1 MIKIAKYEKNVNTR
15 IFNEFIYQNV
25 SLLVK
30 DLYNANK
37 IIDEKVVSNV
47 SDALIDLRKAVNK
60 KIAENENLDKVTD
73 VVGKIT

>member
-1 MIKIAKYEKNVNTR
+1 MIKIAKDEKNVNTG
-15 IFNEFIYQNV
+15 IFNELIYQNV

-73 VVGKIT
+73 IVGKIT

>member
-60 KIAENENLDKVTD
+60 KN
-73 VVGKIT
+73 G

>member
-1 MIKIAKYEKNVNTR
+1 MIKIGKYEKNVNTR

-25 SLLVK
+25 SFLVK
-30 DLYNANK
+30 GLYNDHK
-37 IIDEKVVSNV
+37 IINEKVVSNV

-73 VVGKIT
+73 IVGKIT

>member
-1 MIKIAKYEKNVNTR
+1 MKKNAKTR

-60 KIAENENLDKVTD
+60 KN
-73 VVGKIT
+73 G

>member
-73 VVGKIT
+73 IVGKIT

>member
-1 MIKIAKYEKNVNTR
+1 MNL
-15 IFNEFIYQNV
+15 FIRMYV
-25 SLLVK
+25 SSLVK
-30 DLYNANK
+30 YLYNANK

-73 VVGKIT
+73 IVGKIT